1 MMTRTQQRWPALGFF
16 SWKLWSCSPAETIQ
30 YIYIYRQTEHWTEA
44 YHNSKKKEQNKSG
57 QNPTAMRIWDVGFC
71 IYFQD
76 GADVQK
82 PT

>member
-30 YIYIYRQTEHWTEA
+30 YIYIDKQSTGQKLTTTV
-44 YHNSKKKEQNKSG
+44 KKEQNKSG

>member
-30 YIYIYRQTEHWTEA
+30 YIYRDKQSTGQKLTTTV
-44 YHNSKKKEQNKSG
+44 KKEQNKSG

>member
-1 MMTRTQQRWPALGFF
+1 MASSGVLFLETGHALQLKPF
-16 SWKLWSCSPAETIQ
+16 SI
-30 YIYIYRQTEHWTEA
+30 YIYIDKQSTGQKLTTTV
-44 YHNSKKKEQNKSG
+44 KKEQNKSG